1 MSSLLLNSAEQQK
14 ATVRTS
20 TWPGVSSS
28 SAKKGKEADCAMIGQ
43 DSWVVR
49 GRIGTTTSNARTDNV
64 NVRIVPST
72 KGGRR
77 LNRNTLF
84 SFQVHGIHLGAHAVF
99 APDIVNGVDP
109 TRVVQDA
116 LRQRRLPTVVVVNN
130 NKEREREREREREK
144 TATTA

>member
-1 MSSLLLNSAEQQK
+1 
-14 ATVRTS
+14 
-20 TWPGVSSS
+20 
-28 SAKKGKEADCAMIGQ
+28 MIGQ

>member
-1 MSSLLLNSAEQQK
+1 
-14 ATVRTS
+14 
-20 TWPGVSSS
+20 
-28 SAKKGKEADCAMIGQ
+28 MIGQ

-116 LRQRRLPTVVVVNN
+116 FRQRRLPTVVGVV
-130 NKEREREREREREK
+130 NKERERGKKNGNHGVSEAM
-144 TATTA
+144 TVGMPPP